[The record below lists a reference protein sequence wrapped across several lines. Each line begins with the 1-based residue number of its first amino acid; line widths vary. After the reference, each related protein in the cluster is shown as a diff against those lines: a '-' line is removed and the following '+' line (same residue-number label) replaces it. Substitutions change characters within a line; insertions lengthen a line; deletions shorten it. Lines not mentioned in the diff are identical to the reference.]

1 MDCDVGL
8 DWGGLRREWF
18 EMLCSEL
25 FDATGCGLFIQFNT
39 DTQALVGSSDDY
51 VSNSRSIKTHPKWTR
66 SDRRGSSATR
76 SDRRGSS
83 ATRSDRR
90 GCSATRSIW
99 TRSCQMRINVKHN
112 CFDDLLTIIGAEA
125 IIGYSRCVSR
135 YTRMRGGM
143 LS

>member
-1 MDCDVGL
+1 MVCDVGL

-51 VSNSRSIKTHPKWTR
+51 VSNSRSNKTHPKWTR

-83 ATRSDRR
+83 ATRS
-90 GCSATRSIW
+90 IW
-99 TRSCQMRINVKHN
+99 TRSCQIDAVPVRRVQIDAVPVRRVPSGHVPV
-112 CFDDLLTIIGAEA
+112 
-125 IIGYSRCVSR
+125 R
-135 YTRMRGGM
+135 
-143 LS
+143 